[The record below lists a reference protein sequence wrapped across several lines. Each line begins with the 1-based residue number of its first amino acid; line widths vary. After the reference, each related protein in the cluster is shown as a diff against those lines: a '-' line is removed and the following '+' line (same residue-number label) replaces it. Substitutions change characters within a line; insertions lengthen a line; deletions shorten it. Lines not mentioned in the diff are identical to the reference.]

1 MASWLTLLLLA
12 RPLFAT
18 LGFPLTMPYV
28 RPQLPQGESYLCS
41 GVAVD
46 PSSELHIT
54 AFTPLASRDTV
65 HHLMVIGCSSPV
77 SGLATNL
84 WNCGGSLGEAGLES
98 PGSTCPGATA
108 SQVLFMW
115 SLDAGEFRMP
125 PNVSLAVGGN
135 STVQHL
141 VLQVHYISNQRIP
154 ETGDTSGV
162 MIEYQEEATP
172 LSAGL
177 LSLHVHGTVLDS
189 GFTYWDSACRLLG
202 SVPIQ
207 PFAGLGHTHHQGRL
221 VTGWAVTDS
230 MEWVSLSSADPRKP
244 QAFRQVLRNE
254 ELEPGRIL
262 AARCVLEGS
271 GKQVSQGLSSHH
283 EMCDWFLYFST
294 PREKFDESAAGQ
306 QCTNKGAPGTS
317 WASLGLTGLPSKSYV
332 LPQLTSM

>member
-1 MASWLTLLLLA
+1 
-12 RPLFAT
+12 
-18 LGFPLTMPYV
+18 
-28 RPQLPQGESYLCS
+28 
-41 GVAVD
+41 
-46 PSSELHIT
+46 
-54 AFTPLASRDTV
+54 
-65 HHLMVIGCSSPV
+65 
-77 SGLATNL
+77 
-84 WNCGGSLGEAGLES
+84 
-98 PGSTCPGATA
+98 
-108 SQVLFMW
+108 
-115 SLDAGEFRMP
+115 MP
-125 PNVSLAVGGN
+125 PNISLAVGGN

-162 MIEYQEEATP
+162 MIEYQEEPTP

-177 LSLHVHGTVLDS
+177 LSLHVHGKVLDS

-221 VTGWAVTDS
+221 VTG
-230 MEWVSLSSADPRKP
+230 
-244 QAFRQVLRNE
+244 NE

-294 PREKFDESAAGQ
+294 PREQFGESAAGQ

-317 WASLGLTGLPSKSYV
+317 WASMGLTGLPSQSYV
-332 LPQLTSM
+332 LPQL